1 MSTTPPIACTITEAE
16 RGPQAERVAAL
27 RSAGLIAATRDAAR
41 AELRFRPDPEVRARV
56 EAFVAVES
64 RCCTFF
70 AFDLHERGDGLVLTI
85 VGPAES
91 EPILAE
97 LVRAF
102 S

>member
-1 MSTTPPIACTITEAE
+1 MSNSLPIACTITEAE
-16 RGPQAERVAAL
+16 RGRQAERVAAL
-27 RSAGLIAATRDAAR
+27 RAAGLIAATCDAAR
-41 AELRFRPDPEVRARV
+41 AELRFTPEPEVRARV

-64 RCCTFF
+64 RCCAFF

-85 VGPAES
+85 AGPAES

-97 LVRAF
+97 LVGVF